1 MVKPDFASR
10 RSDGCPDQG
19 IGCWPDS
26 VIMNGNPSGD
36 LQPLKNLT
44 ITLFLLTCLATPTLA
59 LDLRQLIRETEDQ
72 HMGRS
77 SLAEM
82 TMSVSTEHWQRTTRM
97 EAWSLGRDYF
107 LVRILE
113 PAKEKGVATLKID
126 KEVWN
131 YLPKVDRTI
140 KVPPSMMGG
149 SWMGSHITNNDLVK
163 AAHTDEDYDFTLLAE
178 NEASWT
184 IEALP
189 KPDAAVIWGKIVYQ
203 IEKQH
208 RVPIEVGYY
217 DEEMVE
223 VRKLVFDRVVP
234 LDNRFVPLRM
244 TVLPLDKPDE
254 RTILDYKHLEF
265 NVPLEKSFFSLRNLK
280 AR

>member
-1 MVKPDFASR
+1 MRSLSMV
-10 RSDGCPDQG
+10 
-19 IGCWPDS
+19 
-26 VIMNGNPSGD
+26 M
-36 LQPLKNLT
+36 
-44 ITLFLLTCLATPTLA
+44 LLLLVLSTPARA

-82 TMSVSTEHWQRTTRM
+82 SMSVSTEHWQRTTRM

-126 KEVWN
+126 QEVWN

-178 NEASWT
+178 DATSWT

-189 KPDAAVIWGKIVYQ
+189 KPNAAVIWGKIVYLL
-203 IEKQH
+203 EKQR

-244 TVLPLDKPDE
+244 TVVPLDKPDE
-254 RTILDYKHLEF
+254 KTILDYGRLEF
-265 NVPLEKSFFSLRNLK
+265 NIPLKESFFSLRNLK